1 MVNKN
6 TSNQHKHS
14 ALAYALLIA
23 GCSSS
28 MTQPSGCPV
37 PPSDLMTPPVA
48 LMRIDGDPQRAPVA
62 IRHNAEALLSDRDR
76 LIRWQKWYEK
86 PLD

>member
-1 MVNKN
+1 
-6 TSNQHKHS
+6 
-14 ALAYALLIA
+14 
-23 GCSSS
+23 

-37 PPSDLMTPPVA
+37 PPSDIMTPPVA
-48 LMRIDGDPQRAPVA
+48 LMAIGGDPERAPGVMK
-62 IRHNAEALLSDRDR
+62 HNADVLLNDRDR